1 MKKEKTEMK
10 KEKTE
15 WKKVRAFTM
24 SNTLFAALKIMAE
37 GDGISMSLEVSNL
50 VAAEWEKRVHNGDR
64 AKMLEKLGETKEK
77 VQ

>member
-64 AKMLEKLGETKEK
+64 AKMLEKLGEMKEN

>member
-1 MKKEKTEMK
+1 
-10 KEKTE
+10 
-15 WKKVRAFTM
+15 M

-64 AKMLEKLGETKEK
+64 AKMLEKLGEMKEN